1 MAQEKDM
8 IKEYDALKK
17 KYDLPELRE
26 LDKEFCIGKLE
37 ETHYPLRII
46 ISKMNEKLEQ
56 AIKILGDIIQPE
68 NNLANMYEAEN
79 FSDDEKKKIF
89 ELFKKMS
96 YHHKELLI
104 NDFAYD
110 EGAAA
115 NLIKKGFKEWKNLK
129 KEFLEI
135 LNKIKESWRKETK
148 SRLELSY
155 FG

>member
-1 MAQEKDM
+1 MTQEKDM

-37 ETHYPLRII
+37 ETDFLLRTII
-46 ISKMNEKLEQ
+46 NKISERLEQ
-56 AIKILGDIIQPE
+56 TLKILGDIIQPE
-68 NNLANMYEAEN
+68 NNLANMYEAEP
-79 FSDDEKKKIF
+79 FSEDEKKKIF
-89 ELFKKMS
+89 DLFKKIS
-96 YHHKELLI
+96 YYHKELLI
-104 NDFAYD
+104 NNFEHDKD
-110 EGAAA
+110 SAAK
-115 NLIKKGFKEWKNLK
+115 LINKTFKEWKDLK

-135 LNKIKESWRKETK
+135 LNKIKESWRKESK